1 MSEELTYEQKSN
13 IVKELSSYYSSDEE
27 IDDEIC
33 NPKIMQEF
41 TKIDQSFNL
50 DLDIIKG
57 IFGSHFKKAGLNDDD
72 ATDIL
77 NNFYNNHPFLIPF
90 VGKDYPKENDKK
102 FLYVLE
108 SHYLPEFSDVYA
120 NMPKKSKN
128 KNKWLKEQWYKHDFS
143 WKNLKSSPN
152 REISLYRE
160 DIEYMWTES
169 VVKNNRKNNNRF
181 KAMFEKMLNISISKN
196 KEIEIPIESI
206 AFMNY
211 FLRPAENTGVSIEH
225 QYIDSFFSYLNLIR
239 VWQALGKPY
248 IIICSAKARKSF
260 YFYWKEHRKYLE
272 GLKENIVDNTG
283 FTTSAKFCLCN
294 HPNNRSWNKPIEE
307 DKDEKDENSEWNKND
322 TNSEKRLEDFMISI
336 NKSFAEI
343 A

>member
-33 NPKIMQEF
+33 NPKIMKEF
-41 TKIDQSFNL
+41 TKINQSFNL

-57 IFGSHFKKAGLNDDD
+57 IFGSHFKKAGLNDGD

-181 KAMFEKMLNISISKN
+181 KAMFEKMLKISISKN

>member
-1 MSEELTYEQKSN
+1 MSEEQLYETYEQKVN
-13 IVKELSSYYSSDEE
+13 LVKEMSSYYSSDEE
-27 IDDEIC
+27 IDVEIC
-33 NPKIMQEF
+33 NPKIMKEF

-50 DLDIIKG
+50 DLDIIRG
-57 IFGSHFKKAGLNDDD
+57 IFGSHFKKAMLNDDN

-90 VGKDYPKENDKK
+90 VGKDYPKESNKK

-120 NMPKKSKN
+120 NMPRKSKD
-128 KNKWLKEQWYKHDFS
+128 KNEWLKEQWYKRDFS
-143 WKNLKSSPN
+143 WENLKSSPN

-169 VVKNNRKNNNRF
+169 VVKNNIKTNNRF
-181 KAMFEKMLNISISKN
+181 KAMFEKMLKISISKD
-196 KEIEIPIESI
+196 KKIEIPIESI

-225 QYIDSFFSYLNLIR
+225 QYIDSLFSYLNLIR
-239 VWQALGKPY
+239 VWQALGKPN

-260 YFYWKEHRKYLE
+260 YYYWKEHRKYLE

-294 HPNNRSWNKPIEE
+294 HPSNRSWNKSMENNETSEE
-307 DKDEKDENSEWNKND
+307 RLLKFIKNVYQ
-322 TNSEKRLEDFMISI
+322 
-336 NKSFAEI
+336 
-343 A
+343 

>member
-33 NPKIMQEF
+33 NPKIMKEF
-41 TKIDQSFNL
+41 TKINQSFNL

-77 NNFYNNHPFLIPF
+77 NNFYNKHPFLIPF

-181 KAMFEKMLNISISKN
+181 KAMFEKMLKISISKN

>member
-33 NPKIMQEF
+33 NPKIMKEF
-41 TKIDQSFNL
+41 TKINQSFNL

-90 VGKDYPKENDKK
+90 VGKDYPKESNKK

-143 WKNLKSSPN
+143 WENLKSSSKS
-152 REISLYRE
+152 EISLYRE
-160 DIEYMWTES
+160 DIEYMWTER
-169 VVKNNRKNNNRF
+169 VVKNNIKFNNRF
-181 KAMFEKMLNISISKN
+181 KALFENMLNIK
-196 KEIEIPIESI
+196 KEEIERAVKSI

-211 FLRPAENTGVSIEH
+211 FLRPSEYTGASIKHE
-225 QYIDSFFSYLNLIR
+225 YIDSLFSYLNLIR
-239 VWQALGKPY
+239 VWKALDEPN

-260 YFYWKEHRKYLE
+260 EFYWGLHKNYGKTYLIP
-272 GLKENIVDNTG
+272 EN
-283 FTTSAKFCLCN
+283 KFCLCN
-294 HPNNRSWNKPIEE
+294 HPSNRSWNKSME
-307 DKDEKDENSEWNKND
+307 DNETSKERLLKFKKNVYQ
-322 TNSEKRLEDFMISI
+322 
-336 NKSFAEI
+336 
-343 A
+343 